1 MRRSDFEDLI
11 ITEVETTI
19 LDDPSSIGLDD
30 DLDITVTEI
39 TVDTENRL
47 SCYIENNQLYTDVE
61 VTVRYEYTD
70 EDGEE
75 HEEEK
80 DLSIKVLLD
89 PTYVMVDFSDLN
101 NKDVRIKDITY

>member
-1 MRRSDFEDLI
+1 MRKSEFNDFI
-11 ITEVETTI
+11 ITEVETAI

-30 DLDITVTEI
+30 DLDIIITEI
-39 TVDTENRL
+39 TVDTENKL
-47 SCYIENNQLYTDVE
+47 TCYIKNNQLYTDVE

-80 DLSIKVLLD
+80 GLSVQVLLD
-89 PTYVMVDFSDLN
+89 PTYIMVDFSDLN
-101 NKDVRIKDITY
+101 TNDVHIKDITY

>member
-1 MRRSDFEDLI
+1 MRKSDFEDLI
-11 ITEVETTI
+11 IAEVETTI

-30 DLDITVTEI
+30 DLDIYVTEA
-39 TVDTENRL
+39 TVDTENKL
-47 SCYIENNQLYTDVE
+47 TCYIENNQLYTEVE

-80 DLSIKVLLD
+80 DLSVQVLLD

-101 NKDVRIKDITY
+101 KNDVHIKDITY